1 MARHLVDRNDDTD
14 VNRDMETDAQ
24 TGRDMETEDA
34 QTEAALSREELLR
47 EREATAR
54 RSFGGINWGAC
65 FYGWLVALAVTVLL
79 GGIASAVAAGSG
91 VDLNLHHIARSLTIG
106 AAITLAVVMLI
117 GYFAGGYV
125 AGRMTRFD
133 GALQGVGVWVVAL
146 VVMAIAGGV
155 GAVFGSQYNV
165 MNRINLPSVG
175 FSSHQLGWAALAAG
189 VVALLLMLVGAVLGG
204 RTGHRYH
211 DRVDSLV
218 GYR

>member
-1 MARHLVDRNDDTD
+1 MARRLLDRNHDTD
-14 VNRDMETDAQ
+14 VDAD
-24 TGRDMETEDA
+24 TTEPTYDDDGI
-34 QTEAALSREELLR
+34 TREQLQR

-65 FYGWLVALAVTVLL
+65 CYGWLVAVGVTVLL
-79 GGIASAVAAGSG
+79 GGIASAVAAAAG

-106 AAITLAVVMLI
+106 AAITLAIVMLV

-133 GALQGVGVWVVAL
+133 GALQGLGVWIVAL
-146 VVMAIAGGV
+146 VVMAVAGGV
-155 GAVFGSQYNV
+155 GMVFGSRYSL
-165 MNRINLPSVG
+165 MDRINLPSVG
-175 FSSHQLGWAALAAG
+175 FSSDQLGWGALVAG
-189 VVALLLMLVGAVLGG
+189 VVALLVMLVGAVLGG
-204 RTGHRYH
+204 RAGHRYH